1 MVATSQIS
9 AAAVSVKQPRFHQLD
24 AIRGVAALAVVLSH
38 FSSVMASDPAG
49 NIDGLNKALA
59 YFMLT
64 PLGGLLIGLPAVLL
78 FFVLSGFALTKML
91 QNSRDGY
98 VGYAV
103 KRVARIWPPYLLA
116 IALSVV
122 FIATLGWPTGEHVS
136 GWVSKITG
144 HPLSGKD
151 VIDHVL
157 LLGAFEPHYN
167 FVAWTLVYE
176 MRISLLFPLIYM
188 TLLRWGPSKA
198 LSIYGA
204 VSLTCVALHYFAKSQ
219 GYLPLANW
227 ALTGHYVLFFVVGG
241 LIALHLAAI
250 ARWYQARSNIA
261 RFALLALI
269 IVSYTYPPQIRDL
282 GGVFAKFP
290 MILTHW
296 MILPS
301 VALVVIM
308 AITSPK
314 IEALLLHQ
322 PLQWLG
328 KVSYSL
334 YLFHPLVLFF
344 MVRHLSDNFQVLNA
358 ALLGV
363 AMSLVVAALAY
374 RWAELPSQKMGRV
387 LADILRRRNAV
398 PD

>member
-1 MVATSQIS
+1 MSQNS
-9 AAAVSVKQPRFHQLD
+9 ASAIPVKQPRFHQLD

-38 FSSVMASDPAG
+38 FSSVMSSDPVA
-49 NIDGLNKALA
+49 NIDWLNKALG

-91 QNSRDGY
+91 QGSRDSY
-98 VGYAV
+98 LGYAV
-103 KRVARIWPPYLLA
+103 KRVARIWPPYLLS
-116 IALSVV
+116 IALSVF
-122 FIATLGWPTGEHVS
+122 FIATLGWPTGEHVG
-136 GWVSKITG
+136 GWVSKIIG
-144 HPLSGKD
+144 HPLSSKD

-157 LLGAFEPHYN
+157 LLGAFDPHYN

-188 TLLRWGPSKA
+188 TLLRWGPKRT
-198 LSIYGA
+198 LYTYGA
-204 VSLTCVALHYFAKSQ
+204 ISFASVVLHYFAKSQ

-227 ALTGHYVLFFVVGG
+227 ALTGHYALFFVVGG

-250 ARWYQARSNIA
+250 ARWYSARSNMV
-261 RFALLALI
+261 RFFLLAVI

-282 GGVFAKFP
+282 GGVFEKFP
-290 MILTHW
+290 MVLTHW
-296 MILPS
+296 IILPS

-314 IEALLLHQ
+314 VEAVLMHRT
-322 PLQWLG
+322 LQWLG

-334 YLFHPLVLFF
+334 YLFHPLVLFLMVF
-344 MVRHLSDNFQVLNA
+344 MLTDGFPILAA

-363 AMSLVVAALAY
+363 ILSLLVAGVAY
-374 RWAELPSQKMGRV
+374 KWVELPSQRMGRTFGEFLKKRKPLV
-387 LADILRRRNAV
+387 D
-398 PD
+398 